1 MCYIDVEQGKADR
14 DSPEKGSKY
23 DDSNDKFNSERC
35 YGLDK
40 EHSFLFV
47 CSDKLSRLKR
57 QG

>member
-1 MCYIDVEQGKADR
+1 MTAMINV
-14 DSPEKGSKY
+14 
-23 DDSNDKFNSERC
+23 NLFNSERC